1 MNIGQWT
8 TKRAMLQPDSTAIIS
23 DDGRAFTYSELNAG
37 VNRIA
42 NALPG
47 IGVNRGDRVAVLF
60 PNNPEFLMA
69 WFAAGKTGTIMVPLN
84 YRLTAPELEYI
95 LDDCGATALAYTPE
109 FAEQVKPLRG
119 KVQSVKNYVCVGGK
133 GEEGDIEYDKRISS
147 SRDSEPFVDGEL
159 TLDDVHF
166 IMYTSGTTGHPKGAT
181 LTHGNTHWNAIN
193 AMLAYQLSRDETNL
207 VATPMY
213 HIAGLSAG
221 PTPTLYAGGRT
232 ILMRFFNPEEALRM
246 IEAHRVTTMFG
257 IPTMFRMM
265 AECER
270 FDQTDFSS
278 LRFLIAGGAPC
289 PVSLIE
295 KFLAKGVTFNQG
307 YGLTETAPGV
317 TALAEEDALRKRGS
331 AGKPLFYVDVDIVDD
346 DDMEVPRG
354 EMGEIVIKGPNVFK
368 GYWNHEEETDKVLR
382 HGWFHTGD
390 VGYLD
395 SEGYLY
401 IADRKIDMIISG
413 GENVYPAEVEKTIRT
428 HPKVADVAVI
438 GIADQRWGESPL
450 ALVTVE
456 SGETLTEED
465 VIEFCR
471 DKLARFK
478 TPKKVVFTEEL
489 PMNSTGK
496 VLKKDLRAAHSE
508 G

>member
-1 MNIGQWT
+1 MNIGQWAT
-8 TKRAMLQPDSTAIIS
+8 RRAMLQPDSTAIIS
-23 DDGRAFTYSELNAG
+23 DDGRAYTYSEFNAG

-42 NALPG
+42 NSLPG
-47 IGVNRGDRVAVLF
+47 IGVTRGDRVAVLF

-69 WFAAGKTGTIMVPLN
+69 WFAAAKTGTIIVPLN
-84 YRLTAPELEYI
+84 YRLALPELAYI
-95 LDDCGATALAYTPE
+95 LDDCGATTLAYTPE

-119 KVQSVKNYVCVGGK
+119 KVESVKTYVCVGGP
-133 GEEGDIEYDKRISS
+133 GDEGDIDYDKRIST
-147 SRDSEPFVDGEL
+147 SRDGEPFVDGEVM
-159 TLDDVHF
+159 LDDTHF
-166 IMYTSGTTGHPKGAT
+166 IMYTSGTTGHPKGAI

-193 AMLAYQLSRDETNL
+193 AMLAYQLSRSETNL

-221 PTPTLYAGGRT
+221 ATPILYSGGRV
-232 ILMRFFNPEEALRM
+232 ILMRFFDPEEALRM
-246 IEAHRVTTMFG
+246 IESHHVTTMFG
-257 IPTMFRMM
+257 IPSMFKMM
-265 AECER
+265 SECER

-278 LRFLIAGGAPC
+278 LRFLIVGGAPC

-295 KFLAKGVTFNQG
+295 KYLAKGVTFNQG

-317 TALAEEDALRKRGS
+317 TALPEEDALRKRGS

-346 DDMEVPRG
+346 ADMQVKQG
-354 EMGEIVIKGPNVFK
+354 QLGEIVIKGPNVFK
-368 GYWNHEEETDKVLR
+368 GYWNNQEETDKVLR

-390 VGYLD
+390 IGYLD

-413 GENVYPAEVEKTIRT
+413 GENIYPAEVEKTIRS
-428 HPKVADVAVI
+428 HPRVAEVAVI
-438 GIADQRWGESPL
+438 GIADKRWGESPL
-450 ALVTVE
+450 ALVIVK
-456 SGETLTEED
+456 SGETLTED
-465 VIEFCR
+465 DIIVFCR
-471 DKLARFK
+471 DRLARFK

-496 VLKKDLRAAHSE
+496 ILKKDLRSSYT
-508 G
+508 